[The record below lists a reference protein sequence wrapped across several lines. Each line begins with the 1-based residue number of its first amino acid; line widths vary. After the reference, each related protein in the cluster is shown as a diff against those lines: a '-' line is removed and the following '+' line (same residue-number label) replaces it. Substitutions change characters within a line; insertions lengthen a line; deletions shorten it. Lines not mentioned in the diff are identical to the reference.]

1 MAQRIAVSSAEF
13 IRNIGHWQN
22 EAMRQPISI
31 THHGRERLVLAATE
45 QYRAETAPDESA
57 AAELAALRA
66 TGAAVLEN
74 MEEGFLSFDG
84 HGRIT
89 NANAIAEAFIGAPRD
104 ALVGRTVFET
114 LPDPMAGMLADR
126 LTRVLRA
133 RRPETF
139 ECGAFDGRHAAI
151 RVFPLPDGAAALMH
165 NMTEQYVL
173 RRERELGLAL
183 DSAVRA
189 HEDLAVIQLN
199 AHGRIETVDSAFT
212 HWSGFTAAELQGHR
226 FADLIAASGRR
237 DLMSAFERALREGAA
252 AGAEFTLIG
261 KRGDEISGRA
271 SIAPVL
277 SDFVARGANIIWI
290 RTVLHERA
298 RAAG

>member
-1 MAQRIAVSSAEF
+1 MVQRIAVSSADF

-45 QYRAETAPDESA
+45 QFQAETAPDAGA

-66 TGAAVLEN
+66 ASAAVLEN
-74 MEEGFLSFDG
+74 MEEGFLSFDA
-84 HGRIT
+84 HGRIKS
-89 NANAIAEAFIGAPRD
+89 ANAIAEAFIGAPRD
-104 ALVGRTVFET
+104 ALAGRTVFET

-133 RRPETF
+133 RRPEAF

-151 RVFPLPDGAAALMH
+151 RVFPLPDGAGALMD
-165 NMTEQYVL
+165 NMTEQFAL

-189 HEDLAVIQLN
+189 HGGLAVIQLN
-199 AHGRIETVDSAFT
+199 AHGRIESVDTAFT
-212 HWSGFTAAELQGHR
+212 AWSGFTATELQGHR
-226 FADLIAASGRR
+226 FADLITASGRR
-237 DLMSAFERALREGAA
+237 ELMGAFERALREGAPA
-252 AGAEFTLIG
+252 SAEFTLIG

-271 SIAPVL
+271 AIAPVL
-277 SDFVARGANIIWI
+277 SDFVARGANIVWT
-290 RTVLHERA
+290 RAATQERA
-298 RAAG
+298 RAVG